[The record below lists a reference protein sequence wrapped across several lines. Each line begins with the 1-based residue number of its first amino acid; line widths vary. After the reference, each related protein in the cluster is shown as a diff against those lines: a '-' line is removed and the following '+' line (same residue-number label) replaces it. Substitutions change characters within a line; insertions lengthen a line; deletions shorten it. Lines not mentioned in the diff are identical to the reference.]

1 MHVAGTLNT
10 MADFLSRLEITPK
23 EKIEL
28 TIREDIRTTPIQINM
43 QLTDVADD
51 EQQFFVPD
59 EQFETEEE
67 ILQRKIIAKQ
77 QAPTAKQNEITATKQ
92 EATMIPINKLSYSL
106 GAINEN
112 SRITNEQDADT
123 VLKAIKAKL
132 LQEEY
137 DAHLLQTDPKA
148 QKLLKHE
155 NRITFKDGMLVRKYY
170 GECGQVIHNL
180 VILPTHII
188 PELLRTLHGTSGKH
202 PGITKMIQQCRTKY
216 YYPDSASHIKQ
227 WITNCQD
234 CIKYKR
240 INARLTRPK
249 IIDPKEFSLEPEDI
263 LGIDILPNLP
273 NSAGYQ
279 HIVTMIDVFSRYLF
293 AYPVQNISAHTV
305 GRCIIDVMTR
315 HSYLPTRIISDK

>member
-1 MHVAGTLNT
+1 
-10 MADFLSRLEITPK
+10 
-23 EKIEL
+23 
-28 TIREDIRTTPIQINM
+28 
-43 QLTDVADD
+43 
-51 EQQFFVPD
+51 
-59 EQFETEEE
+59 
-67 ILQRKIIAKQ
+67 
-77 QAPTAKQNEITATKQ
+77 
-92 EATMIPINKLSYSL
+92 
-106 GAINEN
+106 
-112 SRITNEQDADT
+112 
-123 VLKAIKAKL
+123 
-132 LQEEY
+132 
-137 DAHLLQTDPKA
+137 
-148 QKLLKHE
+148 
-155 NRITFKDGMLVRKYY
+155 MLVRKYY

-315 HSYLPTRIISDK
+315 HSYLPTRIISDKGSQFRAEVIQEITKVLDIEIRHAITKHAQTIGILERTHASLKTSLKISTGERKSMWHNYVQIAVMNYNTTYYESLGCEPSTVFHSCVPYNVLDLKFGLKPKWQRQQNTALADQLLKQTEENKSTTKKN

>member
-51 EQQFFVPD
+51 EQQFFLPD

-155 NRITFKDGMLVRKYY
+155 NRITLKM
-170 GECGQVIHNL
+170 ECSYASTTVN
-180 VILPTHII
+180 VVK
-188 PELLRTLHGTSGKH
+188 SS
-202 PGITKMIQQCRTKY
+202 IT
-216 YYPDSASHIKQ
+216 
-227 WITNCQD
+227 
-234 CIKYKR
+234 
-240 INARLTRPK
+240 
-249 IIDPKEFSLEPEDI
+249 
-263 LGIDILPNLP
+263 
-273 NSAGYQ
+273 
-279 HIVTMIDVFSRYLF
+279 
-293 AYPVQNISAHTV
+293 
-305 GRCIIDVMTR
+305 
-315 HSYLPTRIISDK
+315 